1 MGGINLALEYDISGY
16 LEQYKA
22 YRNRLIYLL
31 VTVVLVDSMGEGVI
45 LRLGVEG
52 SLKASLLAMFTYG
65 LILIPVPL
73 LYVTGWKKREI
84 ILSLVIAIVIML
96 VSYLV
101 KAQIVGSI
109 FSLFFLVTYLEVGII
124 RKRYSKEL
132 ESMGVS
138 FKGLPQNLL
147 YGIIVGLLL
156 GGHMSFAATLSGNY
170 HLVKLPWEVFLYDL
184 SFVLGLNIVGE
195 EIFYRGFIFRQ
206 LSLLGYGFWEA
217 ASVSAFTCI
226 FRYLVNPQFFFH
238 PLISFGTIFYL
249 VIGGVIYC
257 ALFRWTK
264 SLVASATAN
273 LIFSMFYYSLQM

>member
-1 MGGINLALEYDISGY
+1 MALEHDISAY
-16 LEQYKA
+16 LKQYKV

-31 VTVVLVDSMGEGVI
+31 VAVVLVDSIGEGVI
-45 LRLGVEG
+45 LRLGVEE

-65 LILIPVPL
+65 LILIPIPL
-73 LYVTGWKKREI
+73 LYVTGWKKKEV
-84 ILSLVIAIVIML
+84 ILFLVVAVVIML
-96 VSYLV
+96 VNYLV

-109 FSLFFLVTYLEVGII
+109 FSLLFLVTYLEIGIV

-132 ESMGVS
+132 ESIGIS
-138 FKGLPQNLL
+138 FKALPRNLL

-156 GGHMSFAATLSGNY
+156 GGHMSFAATLSGSY
-170 HLVKLPWEVFLYDL
+170 HLVRLPWEVFLYHLFFAFAL
-184 SFVLGLNIVGE
+184 SIVGE
-195 EIFYRGFIFRQ
+195 EIFYRGLIFRQ
-206 LSLLGYGFWEA
+206 LSLLGYGFWGA

-264 SLVASATAN
+264 SLVTSATAN